1 MMEVKAITVIG
12 AGTMGRGIACV
23 AAQGGY
29 RTVLEDVSAS
39 ILEQALAWIQ
49 ESLDEGVARG
59 KLTKKQRDA
68 AIRLIRTSRSVDE
81 SIREAD
87 MVIEATPD
95 EMETKLEIFTL
106 LDKFARPGAIL
117 ASTTSSLSVSEIAT
131 ITFRA
136 EHCVGMHFFDPAPKM
151 KPLEVVRA
159 LETSDETI
167 FACVEVGRRM
177 GKEVVVVTESPD
189 LLRAAS
195 TPASTTTP

>member
-1 MMEVKAITVIG
+1 
-12 AGTMGRGIACV
+12 
-23 AAQGGY
+23 
-29 RTVLEDVSAS
+29 
-39 ILEQALAWIQ
+39 
-49 ESLDEGVARG
+49 
-59 KLTKKQRDA
+59 
-68 AIRLIRTSRSVDE
+68 
-81 SIREAD
+81 
-87 MVIEATPD
+87 
-95 EMETKLEIFTL
+95 METKLEIFTL

-136 EHCVGMHFFDPAPKM
+136 EHCVGMHFFDPVPKM

>member
-1 MMEVKAITVIG
+1 MEVKTITVIG
-12 AGTMGRGIACV
+12 AGPMGRGIACV
-23 AAQGGY
+23 SAQGGY
-29 RTVLEDVSAS
+29 RTILEDVSAN
-39 ILEQALAWIQ
+39 ILEQALDWIRQ
-49 ESLDEGVARG
+49 NLEEGVVRE
-59 KLTKKQRDA
+59 KLSAEQRDA
-68 AIRLIRTSRSVDE
+68 AIGLIRTSRSVDE

-87 MVIEATPD
+87 LVIEAVTD

-136 EHCVGMHFFDPAPKM
+136 EHCVGMRFFIPVPNSKL
-151 KPLEVVRA
+151 LEVVRA
-159 LETSDETI
+159 LETSDQTI
-167 FACVEVGRRM
+167 FDCTEVGQRM

-195 TPASTTTP
+195 TPASTSTP

>member
-1 MMEVKAITVIG
+1 MEVKTITVLG
-12 AGTMGRGIACV
+12 AGPMGRGIACV

-29 RTVLEDVSAS
+29 RTVLEDISAS
-39 ILEQALAWIQ
+39 VLEEALAWIQ
-49 ESLDEGVARG
+49 ESLDEGVARR
-59 KLTKKQRDA
+59 KLTGNQRDA
-68 AIRLIRTSRSVDE
+68 AIGLIRTSRSVDE

-87 MVIEATPD
+87 MVIEATPE

-117 ASTTSSLSVSEIAT
+117 ASTTSSLAVSEIAT

-136 EHCVGMHFFDPAPKM
+136 EHCVGMHFFIPVPNTKL
-151 KPLEVVRA
+151 LEVVRA

-167 FACVEVGRRM
+167 FACTEVGRRM
-177 GKEVVVVTESPD
+177 GKEVVVVTESPE

-195 TPASTTTP
+195 TPASTSTP